1 MTDPTSP
8 SQEIVLETHDLTVAY
23 DKKPVLYGIDV
34 SIAPGQLA
42 AVATHVARRLPM
54 IWGPHL

>member
-1 MTDPTSP
+1 MTDPTSS

-34 SIAPGQLA
+34 SIAPGQL
-42 AVATHVARRLPM
+42 VGIM
-54 IWGPHL
+54 GPNGAGKS